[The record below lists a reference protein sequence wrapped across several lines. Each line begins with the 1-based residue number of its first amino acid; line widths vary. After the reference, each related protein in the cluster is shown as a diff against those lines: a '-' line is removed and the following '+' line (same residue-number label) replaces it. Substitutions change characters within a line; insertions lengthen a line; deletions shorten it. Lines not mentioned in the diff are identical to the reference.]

1 MEQKKI
7 LGASK
12 LMMILNL
19 NEGCNLACLAIVKM
33 MEKSTNEFWP
43 FSLVANLPCA
53 LLLACLFSFLS

>member
-43 FSLVANLPCA
+43 
-53 LLLACLFSFLS
+53 